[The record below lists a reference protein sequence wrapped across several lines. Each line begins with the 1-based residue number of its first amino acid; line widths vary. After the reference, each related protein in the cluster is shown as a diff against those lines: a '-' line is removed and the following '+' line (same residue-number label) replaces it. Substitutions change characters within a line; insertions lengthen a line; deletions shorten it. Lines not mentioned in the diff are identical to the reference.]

1 MSTDPLPSIH
11 NDRLD
16 SLEIPFRQ
24 RKNQIHYGD
33 QSKTAYGNY
42 AKDTTCGKIIGRFE
56 LAIWIISSKLT
67 S

>member
-1 MSTDPLPSIH
+1 MSTDPLPSIQ

-33 QSKTAYGNY
+33 QSEIACGN
-42 AKDTTCGKIIGRFE
+42 
-56 LAIWIISSKLT
+56 
-67 S
+67 